1 MPEENKY
8 QSVDISQARATT
20 EKPEEKK
27 EETTTATQT
36 EDEET
41 EETTEGATSTEDTE
55 STENADEGQGE
66 DKPDADGMYTHPDT
80 KAKVKA
86 DEMVVYYKGKFGMST
101 SGAQQLLKEKE
112 TLTGT
117 VAEKEQKLL
126 ELAKEIETLRQVAEG
141 KNPEGLNLVDLQ
153 ASAKKNAEEVA
164 LLREERSLDTFEKA
178 NPLASTKR
186 EALRSLARANPQTP
200 LQTLWDANL
209 KAGAEAEAKAAKDK
223 KITQK
228 KNAGDKGKGTSTR
241 DPAAKTIGGY
251 TQEEFNKLPVEK
263 RKAIFAKEGIV

>member
-1 MPEENKY
+1 MSDTENKY
-8 QSVDISQARATT
+8 QSVDISKSKDTT
-20 EKPEEKK
+20 EKPEE
-27 EETTTATQT
+27 TTTATATQT
-36 EDEET
+36 DEEKT
-41 EETTEGATSTEDTE
+41 EETAGDGETSTEETK
-55 STENADEGQGE
+55 STENADEGQSE
-66 DKPDADGMYTHPDT
+66 DKPDADGMYTHPET
-80 KAKVKA
+80 KTKVKA
-86 DEMVVYYKGKFGMST
+86 DDMVAYYKGKFGMST
-101 SGAQQLLKEKE
+101 AGAQQLLTEKQ

-153 ASAKKNAEEVA
+153 ASNKKNAEEVA

-209 KAGAEAEAKAAKDK
+209 KAGAEAEAKAIKDK

-228 KNAGDKGKGTSTR
+228 KGAGENGKGTSTR
-241 DPAAKTIGGY
+241 DPAAKTIGGF

-263 RKAIFAKEGIV
+263 RKQIFAKEGIV